1 MFWLLVKVVVTQDDT
16 KMSCS
21 LLVMSSHQPALS
33 DEAGQTSRW
42 YVLVWARVQQDVLFN
57 FLSVLDDSK
66 MNEYSLID
74 PPVTDLYLY
83 QVKYLNGGFLTNQR
97 SQSWSC

>member
-1 MFWLLVKVVVTQDDT
+1 MTQDDT
-16 KMSCS
+16 EMSCS

-33 DEAGQTSRW
+33 DEAGQTSR
-42 YVLVWARVQQDVLFN
+42 YVLVRARVQQDVLFN

-74 PPVTDLYLY
+74 PPVTDLYLS
-83 QVKYLNGGFLTNQR
+83 QVKNLNG
-97 SQSWSC
+97 